1 LGCPGGGSLSVVV
14 QCAPRIDAR
23 LVGAISRI
31 DDGRRPIAE
40 TYREVSA
47 VAKELELARP
57 SYEQVRTVLH
67 QLRARQRDPAIGQIL
82 LDISLQRRHPE
93 ALLHAVSGVGVPRLT

>member
-1 LGCPGGGSLSVVV
+1 
-14 QCAPRIDAR
+14 
-23 LVGAISRI
+23 VGAIARI

-47 VAKELELARP
+47 IAEKLGLARP

-67 QLRARQRDPAIGQIL
+67 ELRARKRDPAIGQIL
-82 LDISLQRRHPE
+82 LDISFRRRPPD
-93 ALLHAVSGVGVPRLT
+93 ALLHAVSGVGVPRLP